1 MITKEISLFLL
12 QWRSLKN
19 PSELKTDPSLVS
31 SSVINI
37 YDLVQNF
44 ASQRQMPWPP
54 PPPLVKG

>member
-19 PSELKTDPSLVS
+19 PSELKTNPSFVS
-31 SSVINI
+31 SSVSNI

-44 ASQRQMPWPP
+44 AGQRQMP
-54 PPPLVKG
+54 

>member
-12 QWRSLKN
+12 QWSSLKN
-19 PSELKTDPSLVS
+19 PSELKTNPIFVS

-44 ASQRQMPWPP
+44 AGQRQIP
-54 PPPLVKG
+54 

>member
-12 QWRSLKN
+12 QWRSPKN
-19 PSELKTDPSLVS
+19 PSELKTNPSFVS

-44 ASQRQMPWPP
+44 ASQRQMP
-54 PPPLVKG
+54 